1 MDIAAFGL
9 GVAVTLAVEFIAV
22 IILSW
27 RNSNDNK

>member
-1 MDIAAFGL
+1 MDIVTFGL
-9 GVAVTLAVEFIAV
+9 GVVVTLAVEFIAV

>member
-1 MDIAAFGL
+1 MSIATFGL